1 MDLTATIFEVIDM
14 RSFSNLW
21 YWIALAVVWSSA
33 AHWVLG
39 IPYDMIQRARRDDQD
54 AMADLE
60 EITRVTIKRMLFIAD
75 TAGLWLLGFTCFML
89 TGLGILAF
97 FYWVEFAQAV
107 FLLGF
112 PMSIVGAMT
121 LATASRIAR
130 GGVHGPDLIRALLRH
145 RFFVQLV
152 GIVAIFI
159 TAMWGMYE
167 NLSGFPS

>member
-39 IPYDMIQRARRDDQD
+39 IPYDMIQRARRDDQE
-54 AMADLE
+54 AMADLG

-75 TAGLWLLGFTCFML
+75 TAGLWLLGFTSFML

-97 FYWVEFAQAV
+97 VYWVEFAQAV

-121 LATASRIAR
+121 LATASRIAK
-130 GGVHGPDLIRALLRH
+130 GGVQGPDLIRALLRH

-152 GIVAIFI
+152 GIVAIFV